1 MTQAMAKLNYK
12 DYKTSPFVTGY
23 YITVCPGNFFFFRK
37 TQRGTRVPPYHLDKS
52 MAHVL
57 ITHKLS
63 CFI

>member
-37 TQRGTRVPPYHLDKS
+37 TQRGTRVPPYRPWH
-52 MAHVL
+52 M
-57 ITHKLS
+57 
-63 CFI
+63 C